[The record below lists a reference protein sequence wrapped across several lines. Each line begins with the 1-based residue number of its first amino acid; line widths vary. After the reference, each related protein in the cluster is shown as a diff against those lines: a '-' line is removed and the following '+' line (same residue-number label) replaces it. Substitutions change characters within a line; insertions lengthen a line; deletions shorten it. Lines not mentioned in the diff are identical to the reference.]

1 MIYCCLSTSKHV
13 HICQGSRKDLVF
25 AMSRNGA
32 IEKSTSEA
40 TVACL
45 ERCVDTDVDII
56 FSEFVHDDGFDSK
69 VRCYPLNFLAHLI
82 FKRLL
87 NYLAE

>member
-1 MIYCCLSTSKHV
+1 MIYSTSKHV

-69 VRCYPLNFLAHLI
+69 VRCYPLNDASTFD
-82 FKRLL
+82 FKKIMI
-87 NYLAE
+87 YLG